1 MMQKIKKL
9 QIAAEQAGVDLEI
22 LTYQDVMR
30 EYVDGEDIQSA
41 EAFCGY
47 DLENNDILYW
57 LVTNE
62 PYFFVGRQGEDI
74 SDIQLENALMYLSVM
89 HR

>member
-1 MMQKIKKL
+1 MQKIKKL

-47 DLENNDILYW
+47 DLEKNDILYW
-57 LVTNE
+57 LVTDE